1 MIRKLAGFAL
11 IIIGII
17 SAYLFA
23 IIGVEQGGDF
33 LSPFRNI
40 DRSYPYSAFTLVLT
54 ISATLGGFIIFA
66 TTFPRKV
73 TADILLV
80 NSLIMLSTLAI
91 ILLGIKSNLNK
102 VIGFGMAVLV
112 AELFI
117 GIILIVLSF
126 MEKPKAWISLISGS
140 LLQVGIAVLTIVVI
154 LFGI

>member
-23 IIGVEQGGDF
+23 VIGVQQGGDF

-40 DRSYPYSAFTLVLT
+40 DRGYPYSALTLALT
-54 ISATLGGFIIFA
+54 VTATLGGLVIFT

-73 TADILLV
+73 TADILLI

-91 ILLGIKSNLNK
+91 ILLGVSSNFNRA
-102 VIGFGMAVLV
+102 IGFGAIILA
-112 AELFI
+112 AELLV
-117 GIILIVLSF
+117 GIVLIVLSF
-126 MEKPKAWISLISGS
+126 MEKPKAWISLISGA
-140 LLQVGIAVLTIVVI
+140 LLHVAITAAAVVI
-154 LFGI
+154 ILFSI